1 MYESKTINDIGMKL
15 SLKYRVLRTCMK
27 ATGMKKRLSGTK
39 EEILKMAGADAAKKK
54 IPQLKHPKLDITVR
68 KFDGE
73 DVVYMTHKQKT
84 DRVCIFLIGGGMIKY
99 PRPDALK
106 KAMKICLETGR
117 DFIVPYYPL
126 CINQSV
132 KVAYNFMYRLYKE
145 TLQQYKAEN
154 ILLCGSSSGAYLALG
169 LVSHINAMDE
179 GLPIPGKIY
188 ASSPGTC
195 FNKQEEWDEA
205 WKLNETD
212 FLIDARYM
220 ETAKDIMTHG
230 EDILGYMGCL
240 DEGNYKG
247 LKEVYLCY
255 GGHETL
261 YAACKPILSSLKR
274 DGVKVT
280 LEVGEGM
287 FHCYPFFPLC
297 KEAKRG
303 WDKMIAFLKG

>member
-1 MYESKTINDIGMKL
+1 MKL

-54 IPQLKHPKLDITVR
+54 IPQLKHPELDITVR

-132 KVAYNFMYRLYKE
+132 KVAHNFMYRLYKE

-169 LVSHINAMDE
+169 LVSHINAMGE

-195 FNKQEEWDEA
+195 FDKQEEWDEA
-205 WKLNETD
+205 WKLNEKD

-230 EDILGYMGCL
+230 ETVPDYMRYL
-240 DEGNYKG
+240 DAGNFKG
-247 LKEVYLCY
+247 LKDVYLCY

-261 YAACKPILSSLKR
+261 YAACKPILSGLKR
-274 DGVKVT
+274 DGVEVQ
-280 LEVGEGM
+280 LEVGEEL

-303 WDKMIAFLKG
+303 WDNMIAYLKG

>member
-1 MYESKTINDIGMKL
+1 
-15 SLKYRVLRTCMK
+15 MK
-27 ATGMKKRLSGTK
+27 A
-39 EEILKMAGADAAKKK
+39 AGADAAKKK
-54 IPQLKHPKLDITVR
+54 IPQLKSPDLDITVR

-73 DVVYMTHKQKT
+73 DVVCMTHKQKT
-84 DRVCIFLIGGGMIKY
+84 NRVCIFLIGGGMIKY

-169 LVSHINAMDE
+169 LVSHINAMGE

-230 EDILGYMGCL
+230 EDIPGYMGCL

-274 DGVKVT
+274 DGVEVQ
-280 LEVGEGM
+280 LEVGEEL

-303 WDKMIAFLKG
+303 WDNMIAYLKG

>member
-1 MYESKTINDIGMKL
+1 MKL
-15 SLKYRVLRTCMK
+15 SMKYRVLRECMK
-27 ATGMKKRLSGTK
+27 AAGVKKKLAGTK
-39 EEILKMAGADAAKKK
+39 EEILKAAKAGAAKKK
-54 IPQLKHPKLDITVR
+54 IPQLKSPDLDISVR

-73 DVVYMTHKQKT
+73 DVVCMTHKQKT
-84 DRVCIFLIGGGMIKY
+84 NRVCIFLIGGGMIKY

-106 KAMKICLETGR
+106 KAMKICAETGR

-126 CINQSV
+126 CIDNCV
-132 KVAYNFMYRLYKE
+132 KVAFDFMYRLYKE
-145 TLQQYKAEN
+145 TLQHYTAEN

-169 LVSHINAMDE
+169 LVSHINALGE

-212 FLIDARYM
+212 FLIDAKYM

-230 EDILGYMGCL
+230 EDIPGYMGCL

-255 GGHETL
+255 GSHETL
-261 YAACKPILSSLKR
+261 YAACKPILSGLKR
-274 DGVKVT
+274 DGVEVQ
-280 LEVGEGM
+280 LEVGEEL

-303 WDKMIAFLKG
+303 WDNMIAYLKE